1 MLGAILEEPPFV
13 DDTSSLG
20 ARAGGGANVLQRH
33 EELVRACAAL
43 PPPPD
48 PSDWFVVRPAT
59 EERKIAHVELDPS
72 MASEVGPAAVPL
84 A

>member
-33 EELVRACAAL
+33 EELVL
-43 PPPPD
+43 L
-48 PSDWFVVRPAT
+48 VR
-59 EERKIAHVELDPS
+59 LLLYLCS
-72 MASEVGPAAVPL
+72 
-84 A
+84 